1 MRSILTIFC
10 EAFMIEAMWLWAA
23 LGLILL
29 GVEMASGTMYVLWFG
44 VAALCVTL
52 ALWLFP
58 AMPNAAQFFMFA
70 ILSLGSLA
78 LWRLNYKHSSADSRL
93 GQSRGEEIG
102 RVGTVIETCSA
113 QQLGKISFTQ
123 GVMGSREWSAVSNET
138 LEIGSQAKIVAVEG
152 NTLRICKA

>member
-1 MRSILTIFC
+1 
-10 EAFMIEAMWLWAA
+10 MIEAMWMWGA

-29 GVEMASGTMYVLWFG
+29 SVEMATGTFYVLWFG
-44 VAALCVTL
+44 VAALCVTV

-58 AMPNAAQFFMFA
+58 AISNAAQFAMFA
-70 ILSLGSLA
+70 VLSLGSLA
-78 LWRLNYKHSSADSRL
+78 LWRLNYKHTSADSPL

-102 RVGTVIETCSA
+102 RVGTVIEPCSP

-123 GVMGSREWSAVSNET
+123 GLMGSRDWPAVSDET